1 MVRGAWWTT
10 VHEVARVGHDCMTKH
25 AHSPVGEHTLS
36 GPTSALFFHRVPG
49 DLRFGDGGGYGPH
62 WASLMMQQWKK
73 IIHVPCRICRRHS
86 FHPWFGK
93 IPWRRKWQ
101 PTPVFL
107 PGESH
112 GQSSL
117 VAYCPGGVQRVTH
130 RWAHVH
136 TCSVMSNSLQ
146 AHGLQ
151 HARPPCPSP
160 TPRAYS
166 NSCPLSQWC
175 HPTILSSV
183 VPFSSHLQSFPAS
196 GDFLVSQLFAS
207 GGQSIGASISCMSS
221 TQLGRN
227 MFCIM
232 FEWKPSVWEEIKLY
246 RQWTATLENRVVLC
260 NWTCLSLVLI

>member
-1 MVRGAWWTT
+1 MLLIKFKVFS
-10 VHEVARVGHDCMTKH
+10 VSYHVIS
-25 AHSPVGEHTLS
+25 SPVLR
-36 GPTSALFFHRVPG
+36 PNSARRMGLELGHVSCLVGSVGWCPRAPGTTCCPSPALPVLHLYPHPKRQLHQVTYLCTGWISFMLLLLFSCWV
-49 DLRFGDGGGYGPH
+49 
-62 WASLMMQQWKK
+62 
-73 IIHVPCRICRRHS
+73 V
-86 FHPWFGK
+86 
-93 IPWRRKWQ
+93 
-101 PTPVFL
+101 
-107 PGESH
+107 
-112 GQSSL
+112 
-117 VAYCPGGVQRVTH
+117 
-130 RWAHVH
+130 
-136 TCSVMSNSLQ
+136 SNSLQ

-196 GDFLVSQLFAS
+196 GDFLVSQLFES